1 MLTHSFL
8 EGTKSVK
15 LEVVINF
22 EGASFLET
30 EEHIMN
36 EINKIGQKVTQ
47 NAMEKLEIKENKI
60 VVNKQTLYAKKK
72 LKHTNH
78 LMEK

>member
-1 MLTHSFL
+1 MSIKIISSDD
-8 EGTKSVK
+8 KSVK

-22 EGASFLET
+22 EGDSFLET